1 MAAEGLSVVRSRVA
15 AAAERSGRATG
26 DIRLVAVSKGHSI
39 ASIQAAYDAGHRDF
53 GENRA
58 GELLEKVPLLPADI
72 RWHFVGALQSR
83 KARLVRPHTWL
94 LHSLDRPSLVQAW
107 VRSAGRIPPALI
119 QVNIAAES
127 QKGGVDP
134 DELGDLLDE
143 ASSAGIECR
152 GLMVIPPQPDDPEQS
167 RPWFERLALLQQR
180 WFGAYPTLTELSMGM
195 TDDYEVAIES
205 GATVIRIGRAIFGA
219 RDVGGPSRERGT

>member
-1 MAAEGLSVVRSRVA
+1 M
-15 AAAERSGRATG
+15 
-26 DIRLVAVSKGHSI
+26 
-39 ASIQAAYDAGHRDF
+39 
-53 GENRA
+53 
-58 GELLEKVPLLPADI
+58 EKVPLLPADI

-94 LHSLDRPSLVQAW
+94 LHSLDRPSLVQGW
-107 VRSAGRIPPALI
+107 VRAAERIPPALI

-134 DELGDLLDE
+134 DELGVLLDE